1 MRRRLPR
8 HIEDRRARRHRTWSG
23 LAFVAGTVAMTAAVA
38 QYYAPSP
45 LQPEIEDDWKALR
58 KPPATP
64 PRAVFG
70 MVWPALWG
78 LMAASGFRVWQAPES
93 DDRDRALALF
103 RIGLGMTAGWAKIVF
118 GNRRR
123 LAGLAELAALIVAAG
138 AYGRAAGRVDRTAGL
153 LSLPYAAW
161 LAVTAALH
169 AAIVRRNR

>member
-1 MRRRLPR
+1 MRRLPR
-8 HIEDRRARRHRTWSG
+8 DIEDRRARRHRTLSG

-45 LQPEIEDDWKALR
+45 LQPEIERDWDRLD
-58 KPPATP
+58 KPAATP

-70 MVWPALWG
+70 VVWPALWG

-103 RIGLGMTAGWAKIVF
+103 RLGLGMSAGWAKIVF

-123 LAGLAELAALIVAAG
+123 LAGLAEMVALLGSAAAYARVAG
-138 AYGRAAGRVDRTAGL
+138 KVDRSAGL
-153 LSLPYAAW
+153 LGVPFAAW
-161 LAVTAALH
+161 LAVTAALN
-169 AAIVRRNR
+169 AAVVRRNP